1 MVGTVMGPEAAAPA
15 AVVATQQKRDI
26 RLDFFR
32 GLALFFIFIDHIP
45 NNLFSRFTLHAIGFS
60 DAAEVF
66 IFISGYAASIAYGRI
81 FLNRGAW
88 LGTLMAWRRAWQL
101 YVAHI
106 FLFVLFTA
114 EVSYTVLTFRNPM
127 YNDELQI
134 GNFLAAPHIAIIK
147 ALLLQFQPTFL
158 DVLPLYIVLL
168 LLLPAIILLTRANAV
183 MALVLSCAVY
193 VMVHATGF
201 NVPTFPEGHFWFFNP
216 LAWQFLFTIG
226 VVCGWRQQ
234 HGQACIPPWR
244 WVRWLAIGFA
254 LASAVV
260 AVSWQIHWVYD
271 DVPALLLHRLF
282 PIDKTSL
289 DPIRLVHFL
298 AVAVVGVTLV
308 KVDAPWLGHAIG
320 RMVRMCGRHSLHIF
334 CLSILLSTLAHFV
347 LTEFSSLVAMQAAV
361 NLAGILLMVAVA
373 GVLEFY
379 RSAGRQARPRPVG
392 GAVQ

>member
-1 MVGTVMGPEAAAPA
+1 MVAPT
-15 AVVATQQKRDI
+15 AVAGAQQQRDI

-32 GLALFFIFIDHIP
+32 GLALFFIFVDHIP
-45 NNLFSRFTLHAIGFS
+45 NNLFSRFTLHALGFS

-81 FLNRGAW
+81 FRNRGAW
-88 LGTLMAWRRAWQL
+88 LGTLMVWRRAWQL

-147 ALLLQFQPTFL
+147 ALLLEFQPTFL

-168 LLLPAIILLTRANAV
+168 LALPAIILLTRMNQV
-183 MALVLSCAVY
+183 VALVLSFAVY
-193 VMVHATGF
+193 VMVHATGY
-201 NVPTFPEGHFWFFNP
+201 NIPTFPEGHVWFFNP

-226 VVCGWRQQ
+226 VVCGWRRQL
-234 HGQACIPPWR
+234 GLACVPPWP
-244 WVRWLAIGFA
+244 WVGWLAGGFA
-254 LASAVV
+254 LASAVI
-260 AVSWQIHWVYD
+260 AVSWQIHWVD
-271 DVPALLLHRLF
+271 DEVPALLLHALF

-298 AVAVVGVTLV
+298 AVAVVGVAVV
-308 KVDAPWLGHAIG
+308 KPDAAWLASGIARI
-320 RMVRMCGRHSLHIF
+320 VRMCGRHSLHIF

-347 LTEFSSLVAMQAAV
+347 LTEFNASVGMQALV
-361 NLAGILLMVAVA
+361 NLAGIALMVAVA
-373 GVLEFY
+373 RVLEFY
-379 RSAGRQARPRPVG
+379 GAASRQARPRPAGETVR
-392 GAVQ
+392 